1 MTAPERIWAFCPDI
15 FDNMSVWQDQPS
27 PAGDSIEYLRADV
40 ADAAVAAAYEAAAR
54 WHNENSE
61 HDQHGLDY
69 SALVGIPISN
79 AAELASSVK
88 MHTYSADHIR
98 ALTPA
103 DAKVALEAVRRE
115 ERQFGIPVAAA
126 LAAAIS
132 LLERGGK
139 QAAASDK
146 MFDQMLTDYQR
157 ALDDYRALIDKE
169 TTE

>member
-1 MTAPERIWAFCPDI
+1 MTAPERISISPTYNQKRDDDYYLVDRDAFP
-15 FDNMSVWQDQPS
+15 
-27 PAGDSIEYLRADV
+27 GKGTEYIRADI
-40 ADAAVAAAYEAAAR
+40 ADARVAAAYEAAAQEVDCGCKCR
-54 WHNENSE
+54 
-61 HDQHGLDY
+61 DAVL
-69 SALVGIPISN
+69 
-79 AAELASSVK
+79 AAETKVDRWYACAQSTCAA
-88 MHTYSADHIR
+88 MSARDIR

-103 DAKVALEAVRRE
+103 DAKAALEAVRRE